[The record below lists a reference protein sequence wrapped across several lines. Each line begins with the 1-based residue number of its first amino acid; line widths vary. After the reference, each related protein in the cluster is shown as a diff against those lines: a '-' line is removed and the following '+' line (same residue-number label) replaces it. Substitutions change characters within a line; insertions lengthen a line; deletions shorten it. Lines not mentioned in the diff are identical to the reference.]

1 MNEEINNYIDS
12 KISKSLLVKAPDK
25 FADKLMR
32 EIELSNEF
40 ERQDKKVIKSI
51 KVVITGF
58 IVLILSF
65 SFTISYYL
73 TSQVENEN
81 SKIGAEYSDIGRYI
95 NEFFSGMFS
104 YFGITFSRDFFLYAI
119 AIMVL
124 FGVISIADKRIFR
137 KSY

>member
-12 KISKSLLVKAPDK
+12 KISKSLLTKAPDK

-65 SFTISYYL
+65 AFTISYYL